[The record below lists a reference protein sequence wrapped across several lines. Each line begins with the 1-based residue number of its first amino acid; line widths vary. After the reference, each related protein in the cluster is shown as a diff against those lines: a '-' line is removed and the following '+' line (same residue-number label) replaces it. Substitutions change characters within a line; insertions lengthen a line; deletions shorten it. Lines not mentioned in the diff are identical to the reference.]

1 MRKNKAEKQKKPKR
15 TKEQRKKLMKKIL
28 LIVGAVILGIT
39 LVTLITNIV
48 LYKLNMSRV
57 EEYSAVVN
65 PDAVKP
71 VLNDDG
77 EYVFVTDRELKILQ
91 LTDIHIGGGWM
102 SYNKDRMAI
111 NTVAAMITAEKPDLV
126 VITGDIAYPVPFQS
140 GTFNNKT
147 SAKIFISLMEQ
158 LGVPWTVTFGNHD
171 TESYSY
177 FSREKIGK
185 LYADESLEHCLFS
198 IGPDDVDGVGNH
210 IIHVENT
217 KGELVQELVFMD
229 SHSYTDGDIF
239 GIFWKYDNIHQNQVD
254 WYAEKIDAAKKQ
266 NPDVKSLVFIHIP
279 LVEFQNAYNEYLEN
293 NENDTPDVKYVS
305 GSIYEKDP
313 YIYCGMNEDNLFEK
327 MLELGSTQAIFCGH
341 DHKNSLVLNYKG
353 VDFTY
358 GYSVDYLAY
367 PGIKKIGDYR
377 GCTVI
382 TVNPDGSYSQTHENY
397 YQDKYKP
404 LYDKEEVTFENN

>member
-1 MRKNKAEKQKKPKR
+1 MRKNNGEKQNKPKR
-15 TKEQRKKLMKKIL
+15 TKEQRKKLLKKIL
-28 LIVGAVILGIT
+28 LIFGAVILG
-39 LVTLITNIV
+39 VTVLTVITNLI
-48 LYKLNMSRV
+48 LYKLNMNRV

-71 VLNDDG
+71 VLNDNG
-77 EYVFVTDRELKILQ
+77 EYVFVTDRDLKILH

-102 SYNKDRMAI
+102 SFNKDRMAI
-111 NTVAAMITAEKPDLV
+111 NTVAAMVTAEKPDLV

-198 IGPDDVDGVGNH
+198 MGPDDVDGVGNH
-210 IIHVENT
+210 VIHVENT
-217 KGELVQELVFMD
+217 KGEPVQELVLMD

-254 WYAEKIDAAKKQ
+254 WYAEKIESAKKR

-367 PGIKKIGDYR
+367 VGISKIGDYR
-377 GCTVI
+377 GCTVV
-382 TVNPDGSYSQTHENY
+382 TVNPDGSYSQTHESY
-397 YQDKYKP
+397 YQDKYEP
-404 LYDKEEVTFENN
+404 LYDKEEVKFENN